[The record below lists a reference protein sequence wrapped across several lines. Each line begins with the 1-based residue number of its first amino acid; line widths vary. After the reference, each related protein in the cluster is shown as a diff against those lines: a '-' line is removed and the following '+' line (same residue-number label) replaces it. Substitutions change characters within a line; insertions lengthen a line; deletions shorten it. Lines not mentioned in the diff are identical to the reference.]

1 MTQVQCRYCGLSND
15 AQERRCV
22 RCMRRLHLAA
32 PRSAPESYPLAAAAA
47 ATAPALQPVPSPTL
61 AVHTQ
66 TKDARPAATFQQA
79 LFQDGPAASKVI
91 PIPTLT
97 PLRSPARES
106 SPVRRV
112 APRTGA
118 APRRSSDLQRPFEF
132 NDTSDGTVKMDGI
145 YCDAPV

>member
-1 MTQVQCRYCGLSND
+1 MAEVQCRYCGLSND

-32 PRSAPESYPLAAAAA
+32 PRPAPETYPLAAAAA
-47 ATAPALQPVPSPTL
+47 APALQPVPSPTPAL
-61 AVHTQ
+61 RTQ
-66 TKDARPAATFQQA
+66 TKDVRPATTFQPA

-112 APRTGA
+112 TPRTGVA
-118 APRRSSDLQRPFEF
+118 TTPRRGSELQRLL
-132 NDTSDGTVKMDGI
+132 D
-145 YCDAPV
+145 